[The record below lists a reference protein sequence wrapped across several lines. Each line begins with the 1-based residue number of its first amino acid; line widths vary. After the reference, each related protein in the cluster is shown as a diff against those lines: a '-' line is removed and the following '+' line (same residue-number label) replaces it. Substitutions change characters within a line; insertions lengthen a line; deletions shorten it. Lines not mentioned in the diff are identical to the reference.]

1 MATELNFS
9 GATPFSHF
17 VPLWLAIERAA
28 VRYSVC
34 VMFCKLHVE
43 YTTRIFNLS
52 SASVGIFVDSDNASL
67 SFGYRHRVAFSL
79 VLNASISVFWMF
91 WNLKCFFH
99 QRTVLSLEAPVSYA
113 FINPRWSSTA
123 LWFSRSKNLT
133 IGRLQPLLK
142 DDLSFDIISSRINS
156 TSFHSRSRF

>member
-1 MATELNFS
+1 MTSTPAMATELNFS

-28 VRYSVC
+28 VCYSVY

-43 YTTRIFNLS
+43 YIFNLS

-79 VLNASISVFWMF
+79 VLNASISVSLLFECF
-91 WNLKCFFH
+91 EIWNVFFISAPCF
-99 QRTVLSLEAPVSYA
+99 RLRPLYLMLSSILDELPLRCGFREAKT
-113 FINPRWSSTA
+113 W
-123 LWFSRSKNLT
+123 
-133 IGRLQPLLK
+133 PLGVYN
-142 DDLSFDIISSRINS
+142 RY
-156 TSFHSRSRF
+156 